1 MSFYN
6 FKCETSLS
14 LFVINI
20 IESIIGTIDET
31 IISIGFKKLK
41 PIDDDNKLVFK
52 IKRACL
58 HLFNL
63 IYLFLISI

>member
-1 MSFYN
+1 MSFCN

-20 IESIIGTIDET
+20 IESITGTVDET
-31 IISIGFKKLK
+31 IINIGFKKLK
-41 PIDDDNKLVFK
+41 PIDNDNEVVFK
-52 IKRACL
+52 IKRAYL

-63 IYLFLISI
+63 MYLCYV